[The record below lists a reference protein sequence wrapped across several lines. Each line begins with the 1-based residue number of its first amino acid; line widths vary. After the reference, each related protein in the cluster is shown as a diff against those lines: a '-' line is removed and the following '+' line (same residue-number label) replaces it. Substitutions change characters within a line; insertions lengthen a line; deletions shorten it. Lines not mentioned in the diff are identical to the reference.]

1 MKKRNFT
8 MRFIAAE
15 AYDETLSPFDVY
27 AVDDDDVDDIDV
39 PAYIEAE
46 LNRE

>member
-8 MRFIAAE
+8 MRFITVD
-15 AYDETLSPFDVY
+15 AYDDTLSPFDVY
-27 AVDDDDVDDIDV
+27 TVDDDIDDIDV
-39 PAYIEAE
+39 PAYIEVE

>member
-1 MKKRNFT
+1 MVKRNFT
-8 MRFIAAE
+8 MQFIDVE

-27 AVDDDDVDDIDV
+27 TVDDDVDDIDV
-39 PAYIEAE
+39 PSYIEDE